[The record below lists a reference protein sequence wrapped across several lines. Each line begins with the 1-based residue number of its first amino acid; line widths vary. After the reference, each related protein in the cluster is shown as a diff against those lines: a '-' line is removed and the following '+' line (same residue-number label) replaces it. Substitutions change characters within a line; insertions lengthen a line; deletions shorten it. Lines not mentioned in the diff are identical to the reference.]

1 MDGMPFKPVHTRFM
15 TISKSRRIALA
26 EMRDERLVEH
36 SVGEVQQMVRA
47 AAEALRE
54 HGVKPGDRVC
64 LLVPTSL
71 THTVLDLATLCLG
84 GVVVPV
90 YDTDSA
96 EQIAWIVEDAEPVV
110 FVSAHDALTRVRNA
124 FDAERHAC
132 TVLDADE
139 LHRAFSEPGESEHP
153 VVIHDSDADDPA
165 CIVYTSGTTGRPKG
179 CVLTHGNLTAA
190 IDGAHDALPE
200 LFSDVQRT
208 VLFLP
213 LAHVFARIVQYGCL
227 AYGVTIG
234 YSAPD
239 RMLTD
244 VAVMKPTWLVA
255 VPRVL
260 EKVYAA
266 ARAKTAGAKR
276 RVFDGAAWVAR
287 RWAEGAE
294 QHAIPAWIEP
304 LRVVSDKLV
313 FSHLR
318 AALGGEIR
326 YVVSGGA
333 ALDAELSLFF
343 AGAGI
348 TVFEGYGLTET
359 TAAHTVNTMAA
370 RRSGSVGRPVGDA
383 EVKIR
388 DGEVLL
394 RGSNV
399 FSGYWRNENATE
411 AVFENGW
418 FCTGDLGELT
428 EGGFLTITGRRKEL
442 IVTSGGKNVQ
452 PVGLEE
458 AVCRFEAVSQCVALG
473 DGRPFIAAL
482 VALDAEWVAKRA
494 GELGVSAEVAREHPA
509 VREEVQRAIDAAN
522 STVSRAES
530 IREWRIIPEEMS
542 VANGL
547 LTPTL
552 KTKRNVVAERYAGA
566 IDEIY
571 AEKSA

>member
-1 MDGMPFKPVHTRFM
+1 MMFKPVHARFM
-15 TISKSRRIALA
+15 SNSKSRRVALT
-26 EMRDERLVEH
+26 ETRDDRLVEH
-36 SVGEVQQMVRA
+36 SVGEVQQMVHTA
-47 AAEALRE
+47 ASSLRE
-54 HGVKPGDRVC
+54 LGVKPGDRVC

-71 THTVLDLATLCLG
+71 SHTVLDIATLCLG

-96 EQIAWIVEDAEPVV
+96 EQIAWIVEDASPVV
-110 FVSAHDALTRVRNA
+110 FVAAHDALSRVQGA
-124 FDAERHAC
+124 FDSERHAC
-132 TVLDADE
+132 VVVDADDLE
-139 LHRAFSEPGESEHP
+139 RAFRERDAEVEALALHE
-153 VVIHDSDADDPA
+153 SDAGDPA

-190 IDGAHDALPE
+190 IDGAHSALPE

-227 AYGVTIG
+227 AYGVSIG
-234 YSAPD
+234 YSSPD
-239 RMLTD
+239 RMLAD

-260 EKVYAA
+260 EKVYAS
-266 ARAKTAGAKR
+266 ARAKTSGAKR
-276 RVFDGAAWVAR
+276 RVFDGAAWTAR
-287 RWAEGAE
+287 RWAVGAE
-294 QHAIPAWIEP
+294 QGAIPAWLEP

-370 RRSGSVGRPVGDA
+370 RRSGTVGLPVGDA

-399 FSGYWRNENATE
+399 FSGYWRNETATE

-418 FCTGDLGELT
+418 FCTGDLGELA
-428 EGGFLTITGRRKEL
+428 EGGFLKITGRRKEL

-458 AVCRFEAVSQCVALG
+458 TVCRSEAVMQCVVVG
-473 DGRPFIAAL
+473 DGEPFIAAL
-482 VALDAEWVAKRA
+482 VALDAEWLAKRA
-494 GELGVSAEVAREHPA
+494 HELGVSIDEARKHA
-509 VREEVQRAIDAAN
+509 TVRDEVQRAIDAAN
-522 STVSRAES
+522 EAVSRAES
-530 IREWRIIPEEMS
+530 IREWRVLNEEMS
-542 VANGL
+542 VANGM

-552 KTKRNVVAERYAGA
+552 KTKRGVVAERHAA
-566 IDEIY
+566 LI
-571 AEKSA
+571 AEMYEAKHS